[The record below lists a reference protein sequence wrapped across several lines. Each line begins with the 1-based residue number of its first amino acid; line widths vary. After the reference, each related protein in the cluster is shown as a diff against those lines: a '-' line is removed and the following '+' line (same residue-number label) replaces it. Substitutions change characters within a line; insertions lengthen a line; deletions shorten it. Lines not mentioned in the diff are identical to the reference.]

1 MVKQVVKPHLF
12 SKVDWLLLGLFIG
25 LATLSKVHGLFL
37 WIGFGAY
44 LIFNQ
49 TKLLREPYLYFAI
62 ATTIICVSPIL
73 YWNFQNDF
81 ITYRFH
87 SQRVMHTG
95 IHLDDFLQQII
106 GEFLYQNPIVY
117 LSVLIPIL
125 KRKKLAL
132 QFQTTTVL
140 RLLLWLSL
148 PLIFTFWI
156 LSLFNPTLPH
166 WTGPGFIGLFLIAG
180 VYWATYSFKPI
191 PSIIKGAIVF
201 VVVLIGGFI
210 SLVYI
215 FPSQL
220 GATDKQNL
228 GEYNPINDVT
238 GWETCK
244 VQFEQLVIK
253 DIKDSTMQAGAPIV
267 THKWFPGGH
276 ILFYIATPLNMPVIG
291 VGKLVDLHKFVWL
304 NKDMPSLKMGE
315 NAYTIVPSNL
325 PVDPQALYGA
335 YFEKIELAKEIPI
348 ETKGVVLRNFYFYRL
363 LHCKKTTLNKE

>member
-1 MVKQVVKPHLF
+1 
-12 SKVDWLLLGLFIG
+12 
-25 LATLSKVHGLFL
+25 
-37 WIGFGAY
+37 
-44 LIFNQ
+44 
-49 TKLLREPYLYFAI
+49 
-62 ATTIICVSPIL
+62 
-73 YWNFQNDF
+73 
-81 ITYRFH
+81 
-87 SQRVMHTG
+87 
-95 IHLDDFLQQII
+95 
-106 GEFLYQNPIVY
+106 
-117 LSVLIPIL
+117 
-125 KRKKLAL
+125 
-132 QFQTTTVL
+132 
-140 RLLLWLSL
+140 
-148 PLIFTFWI
+148 
-156 LSLFNPTLPH
+156 
-166 WTGPGFIGLFLIAG
+166 
-180 VYWATYSFKPI
+180 
-191 PSIIKGAIVF
+191 
-201 VVVLIGGFI
+201 VVLIGGFI

-348 ETKGVVLRNFYFYRL
+348 ETKGVVLRNFYVYRL
-363 LHCKKTTLNKE
+363 LHCKKLP